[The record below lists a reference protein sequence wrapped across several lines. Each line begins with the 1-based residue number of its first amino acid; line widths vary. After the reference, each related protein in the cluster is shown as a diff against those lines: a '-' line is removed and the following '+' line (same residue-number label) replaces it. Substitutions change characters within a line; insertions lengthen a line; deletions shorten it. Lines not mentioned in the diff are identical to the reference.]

1 MTSLPENF
9 KELSYRLDKKF
20 NFKNIL
26 IVNTTLTGHFLNE
39 MFLEERTTRIMY
51 NHNNYDEFVETI
63 TNINTK
69 FDLICVDPYHEY
81 KESIGSFTLLTLLLN
96 DDGILISHDCNPP
109 TFETASPTYTIGE
122 WCGVTYAAFVEIAYN
137 NQDWYYA
144 IVNKDYG
151 LGIISKKEIQY
162 VKKINDI
169 DNQKLFLHIFK
180 ENKYEEAFYFFKNH
194 SKNIINL
201 ID

>member
-1 MTSLPENF
+1 MTTLPENF
-9 KELSYRLDKKF
+9 KELSYILDNKF

-26 IVNTTLTGHFLNE
+26 IVNTTLTGHFLNT

-63 TNINTK
+63 TNINKK

-81 KESIGSFTLLTLLLN
+81 KESISSFKLLTLLLN

-109 TFETASPTYTIGE
+109 TFEASSHICIQGD
-122 WCGVTYAAFVEIAYN
+122 WCGVTYAAFIEIAYN
-137 NQDWYYA
+137 NPEWYYA
-144 IVNKDYG
+144 IINKDYG
-151 LGIISKKEIQY
+151 LGIISKKEIQF
-162 VKKINDI
+162 VKKIIDT
-169 DNQKLFLHIFK
+169 DNQKLFLNIFN
-180 ENKYEEAFYFFKNH
+180 ENKYEEAYNFFNKH

-201 ID
+201 IN